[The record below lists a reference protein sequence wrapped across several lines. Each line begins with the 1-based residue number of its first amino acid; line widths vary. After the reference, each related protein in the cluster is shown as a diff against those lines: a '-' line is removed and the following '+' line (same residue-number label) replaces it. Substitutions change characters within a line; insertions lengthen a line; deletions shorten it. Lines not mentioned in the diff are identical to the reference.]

1 MIHSLHGCDKLRFVD
16 EILCREVFAPKCFAS
31 IGGKELLQN
40 ARKCKIEGAILR
52 NQPLILFGSDGKI
65 NIQSP
70 MENIPRDESIKEK
83 YVMKKRLLSMLLVVC
98 MLCSVLPMG
107 LASASDMSPSGKSGD
122 GLTWEVNLDSGELV
136 ISGTG
141 PMQDYD
147 YERAPW
153 YEYIQNIK
161 TVRIMEGVTS
171 VGSWAFEDMTE
182 ITEVVFSDTV
192 ETIGSLA
199 FYGCESL
206 GALNLK
212 EGLKNIHSQAF
223 DQSGVTVVYLPASVE
238 FIESNAFGSCRNL
251 QKFVV
256 AEGNPYYF
264 TDNNGGLY
272 SREDDMVSLVQCP
285 GSFEGVYEILEGANQ
300 IWGWAFAGCTKLSD
314 VVFPE
319 TVCSIDW
326 YAFYGCT
333 ALTQLVLPASV
344 SYIGHSFVDNCKALQ
359 KILVAEGSEY
369 FCNDEEGVLFNK
381 DMTELVRYP
390 NGRIGHYDIP
400 EGVVTIGRAAFKTS
414 RAITSVSI
422 PETVESIQSNAF
434 YEAYNLTAIKLPES
448 LKEIGGSAFSQTAIK
463 DIVIPAGVEYL
474 GAHALGYG
482 FWQKVV
488 VLNPNCVIEDSF
500 STLGE
505 AETTTIYAL
514 PGSTA
519 ETYAQNNGF
528 TFVSL
533 YDFECENGKHISVNT
548 DCALC
553 GASAVETNIV
563 INHTLNLANDISINY
578 VVHESYLADKDS
590 FYMEVYVPAYDGYSW
605 FYHLDGEKRGQ
616 YYYFSML
623 SINAVQMNDI
633 YEAKLVMTKDGME
646 TYSAV
651 DHYSVATYAYNQ
663 MNKPGAP
670 EGLQKVCAELLR
682 YGATAQLY
690 KEYRTDALADER
702 LTEVQKSYLTDL
714 STVTFNDH
722 NRNVDD
728 VEDPTVKWVGVSL
741 DLRSRVTLRYIV
753 DLTNYT
759 GSVEDLHL
767 SVHYTDIRGVETWCV
782 LTEAQVYNEAKN
794 WYAFDISY
802 FGLAEMRTVLTA
814 QVYVSGG
821 LPVTCSKE
829 YSIDTYCNG
838 KTGLLGELCATMIA
852 MSDSVADY
860 FINN

>member
-1 MIHSLHGCDKLRFVD
+1 
-16 EILCREVFAPKCFAS
+16 
-31 IGGKELLQN
+31 
-40 ARKCKIEGAILR
+40 
-52 NQPLILFGSDGKI
+52 
-65 NIQSP
+65 
-70 MENIPRDESIKEK
+70 
-83 YVMKKRLLSMLLVVC
+83 MKKRLLSILLVVC

-122 GLTWEVNLDSGELV
+122 GLIWEVNLESGELV

-171 VGSWAFEDMTE
+171 IGSWAFEGMTE

-223 DQSGVTVVYLPASVE
+223 EQSGVTVVYLPASVE

-285 GSFEGVYEILEGANQ
+285 GSFEGVYEILEGVNQ

-326 YAFYGCT
+326 YAFYGCS
-333 ALTQLVLPASV
+333 ALTQVVLPASV
-344 SYIGHSFVDNCKALQ
+344 SYIGQSFVDNCKALQ
-359 KILVAEGSEY
+359 KILVAEDSEY

-390 NGRIGHYDIP
+390 NGRVGHYDIP

-434 YEAYNLTAIKLPES
+434 CEAYNLTAIKLPES
-448 LKEIGGSAFSQTAIK
+448 LKEIGVSAFSQTAIK

-488 VLNPNCVIEDSF
+488 VLNPNCVIKDSF

-533 YDFECENGKHISVNT
+533 SDFDCENGKHIFANT
-548 DCALC
+548 VCALC
-553 GASAVETNIV
+553 GASAVEENIA
-563 INHTLNLANDISINY
+563 IYHSLDLANDIAINY
-578 VVHESYLADKDS
+578 MVHESYLEGKDS
-590 FYMEVYVPAYDGYSW
+590 FYMEVNVPAYDGYSRS
-605 FYHLDGEKRGQ
+605 YQLDGEKRGD
-616 YYYFSML
+616 YYYFPL
-623 SINAVQMNDI
+623 YSITAVQMNDI

-651 DHYSVATYAYNQ
+651 DYYSVATYAYNQ

-702 LTEVQKSYLTDL
+702 LTEEQKSYLTDL

-767 SVHYTDIRGVETWCV
+767 SVHYTDIRGVESWRV
-782 LTEAQVYNEAKN
+782 LTEAQVYNEEKN
-794 WYAFDISY
+794 WYAFDVSY